1 MIGPISWKST
11 QKTSSGQL
19 DSNYE
24 LIESTA
30 KILDLNPEQLEA
42 LDILS
47 EELSGSREY
56 WGSAALADG
65 DQRESRIIRV
75 ESTRNGKHS
84 VTVLDA
90 VGALAIPG
98 MTLIVKPKIPEDHF
112 NYIATRGLISEG
124 RFSKG
129 VLNLDKGITFQDA
142 VHLWFI
148 QELENVVSFG
158 LSRDYIQHDD
168 RSQFVRGSVNQLTT
182 SLNFARGVLAID
194 CRFDEFETD
203 HPLNR
208 VLKGALRAVI
218 ARGSSNSELQLRA
231 SRLDRVMREVS
242 LPTPADLLAPT
253 RNLRPMDAN
262 AFYLAT
268 EVLKAHGRTL
278 SSGTSKSKSFLYKT
292 PLFIERGLRQ
302 ILHEGL
308 KPIRVTNEGRV
319 LLPTSLR
326 VNPDLTIARPP
337 FTADVKY
344 KKVKDGWVRQDL
356 AQAVFFA
363 AAYKSPIAAVL
374 SFGLSDVSLPEVP
387 VGAIKVSSVL
397 WRTDV
402 EPEIAA
408 GQIVSEFLKWIPV
421 DELVPA

>member
-1 MIGPISWKST
+1 
-11 QKTSSGQL
+11 L
-19 DSNYE
+19 DSTFE
-24 LIESTA
+24 LVESSA
-30 KILDLNPEQLEA
+30 KILDLNREQLEA

-47 EELSGSREY
+47 EELSGSQEY
-56 WGSAALADG
+56 WGSTPLLDS

-75 ESTRNGKHS
+75 ESTRSGKYS

-90 VGALAIPG
+90 VGALSIPG
-98 MTLIVKPKIPEDHF
+98 MTLIVKPKIPENHF
-112 NYIATRGLISEG
+112 TYIATRGLTSEG
-124 RFSKG
+124 RFSRGALNLEKG
-129 VLNLDKGITFQDA
+129 VAFQDA

-148 QELENVVSFG
+148 QELEHVVSVG
-158 LSRDYIQHDD
+158 LSRDYIQ
-168 RSQFVRGSVNQLTT
+168 REERIQFVRGSVNQLTT
-182 SLNFARGVLAID
+182 SLNLARGVLAID

-203 HPLNR
+203 HSLNR

-218 ARGSSNSELQLRA
+218 ARGSSNIDLQFRA
-231 SRLDRVMREVS
+231 SRLDRVMRDVS
-242 LPTPADLLAPT
+242 LPTPSDLMAPR
-253 RNLRPMDAN
+253 RNLRPIDAD

-268 EVLKAHGRTL
+268 EVLKSHGRTL
-278 SSGTSKSKSFLYKT
+278 SGGASNSKSFLYKT

-308 KPIRVTNEGRV
+308 RPIKVTNDGRV

-363 AAYKSPIAAVL
+363 AAYKSPISAVL
-374 SFGLSDVSLPEVP
+374 SFGLSDVSLPDVP
-387 VGAIKVSSVL
+387 VGAIKVSSVV
-397 WRTDV
+397 WKTDI
-402 EPEIAA
+402 EPELAA
-408 GQIVSEFLKWIPV
+408 LQIVKDFLRWIPESQKV
-421 DELVPA
+421 ST

>member
-1 MIGPISWKST
+1 MDST
-11 QKTSSGQL
+11 H
-19 DSNYE
+19 E

-30 KILDLNPEQLEA
+30 KILDLNSEQLEA

-47 EELSGSREY
+47 EELSGSSEY
-56 WGSAALADG
+56 WGSASLPDS

-98 MTLIVKPKIPEDHF
+98 MTLIVKPKIPEHHF
-112 NYIATRGLISEG
+112 NYIATRGFSSEG
-124 RFSKG
+124 RFSNG
-129 VLNLDKGITFQDA
+129 SLNLDKGIAFQDA
-142 VHLWFI
+142 VHIWFL
-148 QELENVVSFG
+148 QELECVVSFG
-158 LSRDYIQHDD
+158 LSRDYVQRNDEI
-168 RSQFVRGSVNQLTT
+168 QFVRGSVNQLETA
-182 SLNFARGVLAID
+182 LNFARGVLAID

-218 ARGSSNSELQLRA
+218 ARGSSDSTMQLRA
-231 SRLDRVMREVS
+231 ARLDRLMREIS
-242 LPTPADLLAPT
+242 LPTPSDIASPV
-253 RNLRPMDAN
+253 RNLRPMDEN
-262 AFYLAT
+262 VFYLAT
-268 EVLKAHGRTL
+268 EVLRSHGRSL
-278 SSGTSKSKSFLYKT
+278 SGGASSSKSFLYKT

-302 ILHEGL
+302 ILNEGL
-308 KPIRVTNEGRV
+308 SPIKVSNDGRV

-344 KKVKDGWVRQDL
+344 KKVKDGWIRQDL

-374 SFGLSDVSLPEVP
+374 SFGLSDVFLPEVP
-387 VGAIKVSSVL
+387 VGSIRVRSVL
-397 WRTDV
+397 WRTDI
-402 EPEIAA
+402 EPEQAA
-408 GQIVSEFLKWIPV
+408 QRIVDEFLEWVPE
-421 DELVPA
+421 DERLIV

>member
-1 MIGPISWKST
+1 
-11 QKTSSGQL
+11 L
-19 DSNYE
+19 DSTFE
-24 LIESTA
+24 LVESSA
-30 KILDLNPEQLEA
+30 KILDLNREQLEA

-47 EELSGSREY
+47 EELSGSQEY
-56 WGSAALADG
+56 WGSTPLLDG

-75 ESTRNGKHS
+75 ESTRSGKHS

-90 VGALAIPG
+90 VGALSIPG
-98 MTLIVKPKIPEDHF
+98 MTLIVKPKIPENHF
-112 NYIATRGLISEG
+112 TYIATRGLTSEG
-124 RFSKG
+124 RFSRGALNLEKG
-129 VLNLDKGITFQDA
+129 VAFQDA

-148 QELENVVSFG
+148 QELEHVVSVG
-158 LSRDYIQHDD
+158 LSRDYIQ
-168 RSQFVRGSVNQLTT
+168 REERIQFVRGSVNQLTT
-182 SLNFARGVLAID
+182 SLNLARGVLAID

-203 HPLNR
+203 HSLNR

-218 ARGSSNSELQLRA
+218 ARGSSNIDLQFRA
-231 SRLDRVMREVS
+231 SRLDRVMRDVS
-242 LPTPADLLAPT
+242 LPTPSDLMAPR
-253 RNLRPMDAN
+253 RNLRPIDAD

-268 EVLKAHGRTL
+268 EVLKSHGRTL
-278 SSGTSKSKSFLYKT
+278 SGGASNSKSFLYKT

-308 KPIRVTNEGRV
+308 RPIKVTNDGRV

-363 AAYKSPIAAVL
+363 AAYKSPISAVL
-374 SFGLSDVSLPEVP
+374 SFGLSDVSLPDVP
-387 VGAIKVSSVL
+387 VGAIKVSSVV
-397 WRTDV
+397 WKTDI
-402 EPEIAA
+402 EPELAA
-408 GQIVSEFLKWIPV
+408 LEIVKDFLRWIPESQKV
-421 DELVPA
+421 ST

>member
-1 MIGPISWKST
+1 MDST
-11 QKTSSGQL
+11 FELVESS
-19 DSNYE
+19 
-24 LIESTA
+24 A
-30 KILDLNPEQLEA
+30 KILDLNREQLEA

-47 EELSGSREY
+47 EELSGSQEY
-56 WGSAALADG
+56 WGSTPLLDG

-75 ESTRNGKHS
+75 ESTRSGKHS

-90 VGALAIPG
+90 VGALSIPG
-98 MTLIVKPKIPEDHF
+98 MTLIVKPKIPENHF
-112 NYIATRGLISEG
+112 TYIATRGLTSEG
-124 RFSKG
+124 RFSRGALNLEKG
-129 VLNLDKGITFQDA
+129 VAFQDA

-148 QELENVVSFG
+148 QELEHVVSVG
-158 LSRDYIQHDD
+158 LSRDYIQ
-168 RSQFVRGSVNQLTT
+168 REERIQFVRGSVNQLTT
-182 SLNFARGVLAID
+182 SLNLARGVLAID

-203 HPLNR
+203 HSLNR

-218 ARGSSNSELQLRA
+218 ARGSSNIDLQFRA
-231 SRLDRVMREVS
+231 SRLDRVMRDVS
-242 LPTPADLLAPT
+242 LPTPSDLMAPR
-253 RNLRPMDAN
+253 RNLRPIDAD

-268 EVLKAHGRTL
+268 EVLKSHGRTL
-278 SSGTSKSKSFLYKT
+278 SGGASNSKSFLYKT

-308 KPIRVTNEGRV
+308 RPIKVTNDGRV

-363 AAYKSPIAAVL
+363 AAYKSPISAVL
-374 SFGLSDVSLPEVP
+374 SFGLSDVSLPDVP
-387 VGAIKVSSVL
+387 VGAIKVSSVV
-397 WRTDV
+397 WKTDI
-402 EPEIAA
+402 EPELAA
-408 GQIVSEFLKWIPV
+408 LEIVKDFLRWIPESQKV
-421 DELVPA
+421 ST

>member
-1 MIGPISWKST
+1 MVST
-11 QKTSSGQL
+11 HQ
-19 DSNYE
+19 
-24 LIESTA
+24 LIESSP
-30 KILDLNPEQLEA
+30 KILELNPEQLEA

-56 WGSAALADG
+56 WGSASAPNG
-65 DQRESRIIRV
+65 DQSESRIIRV

-84 VTVLDA
+84 ITVLDA

-112 NYIATRGLISEG
+112 TYIATRGLTSEG

-129 VLNLDKGITFQDA
+129 SLNLEKGTAFQDA

-148 QELENVVSFG
+148 QELEHLVSVG
-158 LSRDYIQHDD
+158 LSRDYIQRDD
-168 RSQFVRGSVNQLTT
+168 RIQFVRGSVNQLTT
-182 SLNFARGVLAID
+182 SLNLARGVLAID
-194 CRFDEFETD
+194 CRFDDFETD
-203 HPLNR
+203 HALNR

-218 ARGSSNSELQLRA
+218 ARASSNLDLQFRA
-231 SRLDRVMREVS
+231 SRLDRVMREIS
-242 LPTPADLLAPT
+242 LPTPSDLVAPR
-253 RNLRPMDAN
+253 RNLRPMDAD

-268 EVLKAHGRTL
+268 EVLKSHGRTL
-278 SSGTSKSKSFLYKT
+278 SGGTSNSKSFLYKT

-308 KPIRVTNEGRV
+308 NPIKVSSDGKV

-344 KKVKDGWVRQDL
+344 KKVKDGWIRQDL

-363 AAYKSPIAAVL
+363 AAYKSPISAVL
-374 SFGLSDVSLPEVP
+374 SFGTSDASLPDVP

-397 WRTDV
+397 WRTDIQPELAADKIV
-402 EPEIAA
+402 ED
-408 GQIVSEFLKWIPV
+408 FLRWIPESEKV
-421 DELVPA
+421 SA

>member
-1 MIGPISWKST
+1 MDST
-11 QKTSSGQL
+11 HELVESS
-19 DSNYE
+19 
-24 LIESTA
+24 A
-30 KILDLNPEQLEA
+30 KILDLTPEQLEA

-47 EELSGSREY
+47 EELSGSKEY
-56 WGSAALADG
+56 WGSGLLPDE
-65 DQRESRIIRV
+65 DQRATRIIRI

-90 VGALAIPG
+90 VGALSIPG

-112 NYIATRGLISEG
+112 TYIATRGFTSEG

-129 VLNLDKGITFQDA
+129 SLKLEKGLAFQDA

-148 QELENVVSFG
+148 QELEHVLAYG
-158 LSRDYIQHDD
+158 LSRDYIQSND
-168 RSQFVRGSVNQLTT
+168 RIQFVRGSVNQLTT
-182 SLNFARGVLAID
+182 SINLARGVLAIE

-203 HPLNR
+203 HPHNR

-218 ARGSSNSELQLRA
+218 RRGSSDPTVQLRA
-231 SRLDRVMREVS
+231 SRLDRLMREVS
-242 LPTPADLLAPT
+242 LPSPSDLVAPS
-253 RNLRPMDAN
+253 RNLRPMDRD
-262 AFYLAT
+262 AFYLAM
-268 EVLKAHGRTL
+268 EVLKSNGRSL
-278 SSGTSKSKSFLYKT
+278 SGGTSSSKSFLYKT

-302 ILHEGL
+302 ILNEGL
-308 KPIRVTNEGRV
+308 SPIRVSNDGKV

-374 SFGLSDVSLPEVP
+374 SFGASEVSLPVVP
-387 VGAIKVSSVL
+387 VGSIKVSSVL
-397 WRTDV
+397 WRTDI
-402 EPEIAA
+402 EPQLAA
-408 GQIVSEFLKWIPV
+408 NKIVSEFLEW
-421 DELVPA
+421 VPEGERVKA

>member
-1 MIGPISWKST
+1 MDST
-11 QKTSSGQL
+11 IELVESS
-19 DSNYE
+19 
-24 LIESTA
+24 A

-56 WGSAALADG
+56 WGSTSLLDG
-65 DQRESRIIRV
+65 DQSESRIIRV
-75 ESTRNGKHS
+75 ESTRSGKHS

-90 VGALAIPG
+90 VGALSIPG
-98 MTLIVKPKIPEDHF
+98 MTLIVKPKIPENHF
-112 NYIATRGLISEG
+112 TYIAARGLTSEG

-129 VLNLDKGITFQDA
+129 ALNLETGLAFQDA

-148 QELENVVSFG
+148 QELEHVVSIG
-158 LSRDYIQHDD
+158 LSRDYIQRDD
-168 RSQFVRGSVNQLTT
+168 RIQFVRGSVNQLTT
-182 SLNFARGVLAID
+182 SLNLARGVLAID

-203 HPLNR
+203 HALNR

-218 ARGSSNSELQLRA
+218 SRGSSNLDLQFRA
-231 SRLDRVMREVS
+231 TRLDRVMREVS
-242 LPTPADLLAPT
+242 LPTPSDLVAPR
-253 RNLRPMDAN
+253 RNMRPMDAD
-262 AFYLAT
+262 AFYLAS
-268 EVLKAHGRTL
+268 EVLKSHGRTL
-278 SSGTSKSKSFLYKT
+278 SSGASNSKSFLYKT

-308 KPIRVTNEGRV
+308 RPIEVTNDGRV

-344 KKVKDGWVRQDL
+344 KKIKDGWVRQDL

-363 AAYKSPIAAVL
+363 SAYKSPISAVL
-374 SFGLSDVSLPEVP
+374 SFGLSDVSLPDVP
-387 VGAIKVSSVL
+387 VGAIKVSSVV
-397 WRTDV
+397 WKTDI
-402 EPEIAA
+402 EPELAA
-408 GQIVSEFLKWIPV
+408 HQIVRDFLRWIPDSEKV
-421 DELVPA
+421 SS

>member
-1 MIGPISWKST
+1 MDST
-11 QKTSSGQL
+11 FELVESS
-19 DSNYE
+19 
-24 LIESTA
+24 A
-30 KILDLNPEQLEA
+30 KILDLNREQLEA

-47 EELSGSREY
+47 EELSGSQEY
-56 WGSAALADG
+56 WGSTPLLDS

-75 ESTRNGKHS
+75 ESTRSGKYS

-90 VGALAIPG
+90 VGALSIPG
-98 MTLIVKPKIPEDHF
+98 MTLIVKPKIPENHF
-112 NYIATRGLISEG
+112 TYIATRGLTSEG
-124 RFSKG
+124 RFSRGALNLEKG
-129 VLNLDKGITFQDA
+129 VAFQDA

-148 QELENVVSFG
+148 QELEHVVSVG
-158 LSRDYIQHDD
+158 LSRDYIQ
-168 RSQFVRGSVNQLTT
+168 REERIQFVRGSVNQLTT
-182 SLNFARGVLAID
+182 SLNLARGVLAID

-203 HPLNR
+203 HSLNR

-218 ARGSSNSELQLRA
+218 ARGSSNIDLQFRA
-231 SRLDRVMREVS
+231 SRLDRVMRDVS
-242 LPTPADLLAPT
+242 LPTPSDLMAPR
-253 RNLRPMDAN
+253 RNLRPIDAD

-268 EVLKAHGRTL
+268 EVLKSHGRTL
-278 SSGTSKSKSFLYKT
+278 SGGASNSKSFLYKT

-308 KPIRVTNEGRV
+308 RPIKVTNDGRV

-363 AAYKSPIAAVL
+363 AAYKSPISAVL
-374 SFGLSDVSLPEVP
+374 SFGLSDVSLPDVP
-387 VGAIKVSSVL
+387 VGAIKVSSVV
-397 WRTDV
+397 WKTDI
-402 EPEIAA
+402 EPELAA
-408 GQIVSEFLKWIPV
+408 LQIVKDFLRWIPESQKV
-421 DELVPA
+421 ST